1 MRRATPYSHF
11 YGKLSSC
18 SKPFGVNKYRS
29 LKPETPE
36 GKPRT
41 KINHKGREA
50 ILKRIIY
57 TENEKLLRNINYRRR
72 DATKKEKLLVRRRY

>member
-11 YGKLSSC
+11 YGKLGSC